1 MQNLKV
7 EDNHFPQ
14 NQFIRVKENLLDLSV
29 PKVMGIVNL
38 TENSFFSSSR
48 VSNDRQLIQKVLGM
62 INDGVDLIDLGASSS
77 KPGAEAESIENEL
90 LKIEGA
96 TKIIR
101 KEFPDVIISID
112 TFRSQVAQCGID
124 FGADIINDISA
135 GNLDAKMFETV
146 AKNKTPYI
154 MMHMKGEPKNMQS
167 QTDYENIIIELIQY
181 FSKKINELSQLGLHD
196 IIIDP
201 GFGLFS
207 KTLAQNYLL
216 LDSISE
222 LKILEKPILAG
233 LSRKSMIYSKL
244 NTTPE
249 EALNGT
255 SILNTKAIL
264 NGVSILRVH
273 DVKEAKQIISLLY

>member
-201 GFGLFS
+201 GFGFS